1 MTKNTRKPISV
12 GRGKRITTR
21 SRAPREVLRLVIPK
35 GSLEQATVDL
45 FRRAGWN
52 ITISPR
58 SYFPSVDDDEIM
70 MARLRAQ
77 EISRYVEAGAFDAG
91 LTGKDWILENE
102 SDVKVID
109 DLVYSK
115 VSQAPARWVLA
126 VDAESNYQA
135 PEDLVGK
142 RVATELVGVTKRF
155 FADRGVPVEVEFS
168 WGSTEAK
175 VNEGVV
181 DAIVDVTETGSTLR
195 ANGLRII
202 HTLLTTNTQFIA
214 NRAAYADPFKR
225 EKIDQI
231 HLLLQAALEAR
242 KMVGLKMNVPKE
254 LVDKVVALLPSLNA
268 PTVAGLYK
276 SEWFAVESVVSEE
289 VVRSLIPK
297 LLKAGATGIIEYALN
312 KVV

>member
-1 MTKNTRKPISV
+1 MSKEALK
-12 GRGKRITTR
+12 
-21 SRAPREVLRLVIPK
+21 LVIPK
-35 GSLEQATVDL
+35 GSLEQATIDL

-52 ITISPR
+52 INVSPR
-58 SYFPSVDDDEIM
+58 SYFPTVDDDEII

-77 EISRYVEAGAFDAG
+77 EISRYVEAGTFDAG

-115 VSQAPARWVLA
+115 VSQNPARWVLA
-126 VDAESNYQA
+126 VDAESDYHV
-135 PEDLVGK
+135 PEDLNGK
-142 RVATELVGVTKRF
+142 RIATELVRF
-155 FADRGVPVEVEFS
+155 TRKFFEERGIEVEVEFS

-202 HTLLTTNTQFIA
+202 HNLLTTNTQLIA
-214 NRAAYADPFKR
+214 NRRAFDDPFKR
-225 EKIDQI
+225 EKIEQI

-242 KMVGLKMNVPKE
+242 KMVGLKMNVPKDH
-254 LVDKVVALLPSLNA
+254 LDVVVGLLPSLNA
-268 PTVAGLYK
+268 PTVSGLYR
-276 SEWFAVESVVSEE
+276 SEWFSVESVV
-289 VVRSLIPK
+289 
-297 LLKAGATGIIEYALN
+297 
-312 KVV
+312 

>member
-1 MTKNTRKPISV
+1 MSNEPLK
-12 GRGKRITTR
+12 
-21 SRAPREVLRLVIPK
+21 LVIPK
-35 GSLEQATVDL
+35 GSLEQATIDL

-52 ITISPR
+52 ITVSPR
-58 SYFPSVDDDEIM
+58 SYFPSVDDDEII

-77 EISRYVEAGAFDAG
+77 EISRYVEAGTFDAG
-91 LTGKDWILENE
+91 LTGKDWILEND

-115 VSQAPARWVLA
+115 VSQNAARWVLA
-126 VDAESNYQA
+126 VDAESHYQV
-135 PEDLVGK
+135 PEDLDGK
-142 RVATELVGVTKRF
+142 RIATELVKFTRRF
-155 FADRGVPVEVEFS
+155 FAERGVNVEVEFS

-181 DAIVDVTETGSTLR
+181 DAIVDVTETGSTLK

-202 HTLLTTNTQFIA
+202 HNLLTTNTQFIA
-214 NRAAYADPFKR
+214 NRRAYANPVKR
-225 EKIDQI
+225 EKIEQI
-231 HLLLQAALEAR
+231 HLLLQSALEAR

-254 LVDKVVALLPSLNA
+254 HVDSVVGLLPSLNA

-276 SEWFAVESVVSEE
+276 SDWFAVESVVSEE

-297 LLKAGATGIIEYALN
+297 LMKAGATGIIEYPLN
-312 KVV
+312 KVL

>member
-1 MTKNTRKPISV
+1 MSKESLK
-12 GRGKRITTR
+12 
-21 SRAPREVLRLVIPK
+21 LVIPK
-35 GSLEQATVDL
+35 GSLEQATIDL

-52 ITISPR
+52 ISVSPR
-58 SYFPSVDDDEIM
+58 SYFPTVDDDEIT

-77 EISRYVEAGAFDAG
+77 EISRYVEAGTFDAG

-115 VSQAPARWVLA
+115 VSQNPARWVLA
-126 VDAESNYQA
+126 VDAESDYHV
-135 PEDLVGK
+135 PEDLNGK
-142 RVATELVGVTKRF
+142 RIATELVRF
-155 FADRGVPVEVEFS
+155 TRKFFKERGIEVEVEFS

-202 HTLLTTNTQFIA
+202 HNLLTTNTQFIA
-214 NRAAYADPFKR
+214 NRRAFEDPFKR
-225 EKIDQI
+225 EKIEQI

-242 KMVGLKMNVPKE
+242 KMVGLKMNVPKDH
-254 LVDKVVALLPSLNA
+254 LDVVVGLLPSLNA
-268 PTVAGLYK
+268 PTVSGLYK
-276 SEWFAVESVVSEE
+276 SEWFSVESVVSEE

-297 LLKAGATGIIEYALN
+297 LLKAGATGIVEYSLN
-312 KVV
+312 KVI

>member
-1 MTKNTRKPISV
+1 MSKEALK
-12 GRGKRITTR
+12 
-21 SRAPREVLRLVIPK
+21 LVIPK
-35 GSLEQATVDL
+35 GSLEQATIDL

-52 ITISPR
+52 INVSPR
-58 SYFPSVDDDEIM
+58 SYFPTVDDDEII

-77 EISRYVEAGAFDAG
+77 EISRYVEAGTFDAG

-115 VSQAPARWVLA
+115 VSQNPARWVLA
-126 VDAESNYQA
+126 VDAESDYHL
-135 PEDLVGK
+135 PEDLAGK
-142 RVATELVGVTKRF
+142 RIATELVRFTRKF
-155 FADRGVPVEVEFS
+155 FAERQVPVEVEFS

-202 HTLLTTNTQFIA
+202 HNLLTTNTQFIA
-214 NRAAYADPFKR
+214 NRRAFEDPFKR
-225 EKIDQI
+225 DKIEQI

-242 KMVGLKMNVPKE
+242 KMVGLKMNVPKDH
-254 LVDKVVALLPSLNA
+254 LDQVVGLLPSLNA
-268 PTVAGLYK
+268 PTVSGLYK
-276 SEWFAVESVVSEE
+276 SEWFSVESVVSEE

-297 LLKAGATGIIEYALN
+297 LLKAGATGIVEYSLN
-312 KVV
+312 KVI